1 MYNLNIEAEN
11 FFETDRDAK
20 QVCAGDFGLLFNVRL
35 ESYGGNPVFLS
46 RSVGKT
52 FELKETY
59 NLTGISRIRSPKAKQ
74 YTFRQKHMPWFIQRR
89 RHFFISNN
97 IQEFIVHTEIIP
109 AIFRYSPILTSL
121 FKEKENNKGSGFWK
135 FNTLLLSENI
145 LEEKLQQHIHNI
157 KNGNKHSND
166 PQIKWEFFKY

>member
-1 MYNLNIEAEN
+1 
-11 FFETDRDAK
+11 
-20 QVCAGDFGLLFNVRL
+20 
-35 ESYGGNPVFLS
+35 
-46 RSVGKT
+46 
-52 FELKETY
+52 
-59 NLTGISRIRSPKAKQ
+59 
-74 YTFRQKHMPWFIQRR
+74 MPWFIQRR

-121 FKEKENNKGSGFWK
+121 FKEKENNKGSRFWK